1 MKELKNQIE
10 VGTSWEELGICN
22 DFLFG
27 KVMQNPELCKEL
39 LKRILPELEI
49 ERIEYPELQKTIKFD
64 ADAKSVRLDV
74 YVRDEK
80 QTIYDIEMQVTD
92 TKELAKRT
100 RFYQSM
106 IDLQMI
112 DRGESYKQLK
122 PSYIIFICP
131 FDMFDKGRHL
141 YTFQNICKEDHKIL
155 LKDEATKIFL
165 NAHGYMDDV
174 SKELKAFLDYVA
186 GKSTEDTFV
195 KKLELAVKE
204 AKRNREWRY
213 EYMTLLMRDQE
224 NIEQG
229 IKQGME
235 QGLKQGMEQGIK
247 QGIKQGMEQG
257 IEQGMEQGIRQGI
270 EALMSS
276 LREFGVEDDMIVKK
290 IQEKFHISKE
300 EAEKYVKDNG

>member
-276 LREFGVEDDMIVKK
+276 LREFGVEDDMIIKK
-290 IQEKFHISKE
+290 IQEKFRVSKE
-300 EAEKYVKDNG
+300 EAEKCVKR

>member
-155 LKDEATKIFL
+155 LKDETTKIFL

-276 LREFGVEDDMIVKK
+276 LREFGVEDDMIIKK
-290 IQEKFHISKE
+290 IQEKFHVSKE
-300 EAEKYVKDNG
+300 EAEKCVKR

>member
-1 MKELKNQIE
+1 MPFYLLKLLINGQNLHLFFQIE
-10 VGTSWEELGICN
+10 
-22 DFLFG
+22 
-27 KVMQNPELCKEL
+27 
-39 LKRILPELEI
+39 
-49 ERIEYPELQKTIKFD
+49 
-64 ADAKSVRLDV
+64 
-74 YVRDEK
+74 
-80 QTIYDIEMQVTD
+80 
-92 TKELAKRT
+92 RT

-106 IDLQMI
+106 LDLQLL
-112 DRGESYKQLK
+112 DKGQTYKQLK

-131 FDMFDKGRHL
+131 FDTFGAGRHL
-141 YTFQNICKEDHKIL
+141 YTFQNFCREDYRIVL
-155 LKDEATKIFL
+155 GDETSKIFL
-165 NAHGYMDDV
+165 NADSSMEDV
-174 SKELKAFLDYVA
+174 SRELRAFLDYVA

-247 QGIKQGMEQG
+247 QGI
-257 IEQGMEQGIRQGI
+257 

-290 IQEKFHISKE
+290 IQEKFHVSKE
-300 EAEKYVKDNG
+300 EAEKCVKR

>member
-1 MKELKNQIE
+1 
-10 VGTSWEELGICN
+10 
-22 DFLFG
+22 
-27 KVMQNPELCKEL
+27 
-39 LKRILPELEI
+39 
-49 ERIEYPELQKTIKFD
+49 
-64 ADAKSVRLDV
+64 
-74 YVRDEK
+74 
-80 QTIYDIEMQVTD
+80 
-92 TKELAKRT
+92 
-100 RFYQSM
+100 
-106 IDLQMI
+106 
-112 DRGESYKQLK
+112 
-122 PSYIIFICP
+122 
-131 FDMFDKGRHL
+131 MFDKGRHL

-165 NAHGYMDDV
+165 NAHGNMDDV
-174 SKELKAFLDYVA
+174 NKELKAFLDYVA

-235 QGLKQGMEQGIK
+235 QGIKQGMEQGIK
-247 QGIKQGMEQG
+247 QGMEQG
-257 IEQGMEQGIRQGI
+257 IKQGI

-290 IQEKFHISKE
+290 IQEKFHVSKE
-300 EAEKYVKDNG
+300 EAEKCVKR

>member
-112 DRGESYKQLK
+112 DKGQSYKQLK

-235 QGLKQGMEQGIK
+235 QGIKQGMEQGIK

-276 LREFGVEDDMIVKK
+276 LREFGVEDDMIIKK
-290 IQEKFHISKE
+290 IQEKFHVSKE
-300 EAEKYVKDNG
+300 EAEKCVKR

>member
-165 NAHGYMDDV
+165 NAHDYMDDV

-276 LREFGVEDDMIVKK
+276 LREFGVEDDMIIKK
-290 IQEKFHISKE
+290 IQEKFHVSKE
-300 EAEKYVKDNG
+300 EAEKCVKR

>member
-235 QGLKQGMEQGIK
+235 QGIKQGMEQGIK

-290 IQEKFHISKE
+290 IQEKFHVSKE
-300 EAEKYVKDNG
+300 EAEKCVKR

>member
-49 ERIEYPELQKTIKFD
+49 ERIEYQELQKTIKFD

-276 LREFGVEDDMIVKK
+276 LREFGVEDDMIIKK
-290 IQEKFHISKE
+290 IQEKFHVSKE
-300 EAEKYVKDNG
+300 EAEKCVKR